1 MTSNDEDY
9 SDIPYCEDLQQKQK
23 IEQNSIALTR
33 IRSPF
38 GDLLAGATSKG
49 ICLLEF
55 TDTQRIE
62 MQLARLEKFHGGKVI
77 SAYSEYFSLLE
88 PQLNDYF
95 AGTLCEFSIPLDLY
109 GTDFQKQTWNA
120 LLAIPYA
127 ETRSYQQQAIAIG
140 NPKAVRAVANANR
153 NNKISIIIPCHRVIG
168 KDGSMTGY
176 GGGIWRKEFLLD
188 LEMKMS
194 TAKVV

>member
-1 MTSNDEDY
+1 MASNNEDC
-9 SDIPYCEDLQQKQK
+9 SGIPYYEDQQQPQK
-23 IEQNSIALTR
+23 REQNSIALTR
-33 IRSPF
+33 LRSPV
-38 GDLLAGATSKG
+38 GDFLAGASSKG

-55 TDTQRIE
+55 TDTQRIK
-62 MQLARLEKFHGGKVI
+62 MQLARLEKSHGGKAI
-77 SAYSEYFSLLE
+77 NAYSEYFSLLE
-88 PQLNDYF
+88 SQLNDYF
-95 AGTLCEFSIPLDLY
+95 AGMLREFSIPLDLY

-120 LLAIPYA
+120 LVAIPYA
-127 ETRSYQQQAIAIG
+127 ETRSYQQQAIEIG

-188 LEMKMS
+188 LEMS
-194 TAKVV
+194 TAKVI